1 LQVTD
6 WFQDS
11 LKEDAKQAPR
21 RIKMQVRGNGDGE
34 EDGEKGRLT
43 LSKVNCVKRCNI
55 HEGDNCYGSSH
66 KEKRGRITGKQR
78 GKEDESFFMILFAV
92 R

>member
-1 LQVTD
+1 MSLMLAMAKGGIRIGLFREALVDSVMVTD

-11 LKEDAKQAPR
+11 LKEDAKQAPG

-43 LSKVNCVKRCNI
+43 LSNVNCVKRCNI
-55 HEGDNCYGSSH
+55 HKGDNC
-66 KEKRGRITGKQR
+66 
-78 GKEDESFFMILFAV
+78 
-92 R
+92 